1 MNQIFGRLCGMPD
14 FHGKVLCQVFPD
26 ELASLEKE
34 SARDA
39 YHFSYESMVQIS
51 ASVCGFFQPLLHA
64 HQDLKVIVFTDSTL
78 DRKHAGKESVAN
90 VANRLCDRVRFLT
103 VGGSTLCVKDKRFL
117 EMLWALFTSPRRGL
131 PPTAGITG
139 LWNAL
144 DTGNTRYY
152 RELVYPSESRVLRNR
167 REMRKQYL
175 TEPWHLDAGPFV
187 SALQGAQEAFIREG
201 M

>member
-1 MNQIFGRLCGMPD
+1 MICLVFVRSQTKYGRVHLPS
-14 FHGKVLCQVFPD
+14 HLN
-26 ELASLEKE
+26 
-34 SARDA
+34 
-39 YHFSYESMVQIS
+39 
-51 ASVCGFFQPLLHA
+51 
-64 HQDLKVIVFTDSTL
+64 TDSTL
-78 DRKHAGKESVAN
+78 DRKHAGKESLAS

-117 EMLWALFTSPRRGL
+117 EMLWELFVSPYMMKRGL
-131 PPTAGITG
+131 PPTAGIEG

-144 DTGNTRYY
+144 DTENARHY
-152 RELVYPSESRVLRNR
+152 RELVYPSESRVLKNR

-175 TEPWHLDAGPFV
+175 TEPWHEDAGPFV